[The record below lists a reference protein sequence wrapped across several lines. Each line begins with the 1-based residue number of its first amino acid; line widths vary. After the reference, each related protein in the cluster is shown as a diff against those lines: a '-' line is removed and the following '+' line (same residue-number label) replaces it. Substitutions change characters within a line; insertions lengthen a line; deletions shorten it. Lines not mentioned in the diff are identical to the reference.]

1 MELAPTRPAMTV
13 YLGAYL
19 FVLAATAAP
28 AAPAIGPGD
37 IRCPGCALTGQK
49 AAPAAFDQ
57 SQIEFVANPVPS
69 FNDGQTFRVNVL
81 ARVLNR
87 APLVL
92 EILDS
97 RHQLLDRNLQI
108 VAEDPDNG
116 RDPATCGGPE
126 RISAVDLAS
135 KPVVSTLALNDIV
148 SGAIMMR
155 RDERMPNAVLAGT
168 PILTGVRKVFA
179 RTRFFHATPI
189 PAHCVNRSGRLIVL
203 DGPEEGE
210 STIVYNDGAIYHR
223 NVANVTFTRERLSA
237 AELSDLLRAF
247 RATHFNAIA
256 DVFPETR
263 PDSRPSLTLI
273 GARYQRVLIDD
284 DDPRVG
290 PVLKRLNAIAARATS
305 RAKYILKRGGMMS
318 LDVRTWPYPAIDLE
332 RFVDPAIRLA
342 AATPETWRQ
351 RVPDDFLRSLPVEA
365 AASERSGTDS
375 NRAVYFSQAGKLF
388 RVARPS
394 TCTARSCSFRDLNAA
409 RVTEPAA
416 TDPVI
421 AVSSGRL
428 WPRHMSTRLREVPD
442 SGLTISKQEYD
453 RHKAVYLPL
462 LKQRTVGASYI
473 DDGMLYSDV
482 RICQIDAGADDT
494 CDVRPSWP
502 SARK

>member
-49 AAPAAFDQ
+49 SKSVAFDE

-69 FNDGQTFRVNVL
+69 FNEGQTFRVNVL

-135 KPVVSTLALNDIV
+135 KPVVSTLVLNDIV

-168 PILTGVRKVFA
+168 PILTGVRKVSA
-179 RTRFFHATPI
+179 RTRFFHAAPI

-203 DGPEEGE
+203 DGPEDGE

-247 RATHFNAIA
+247 RTANFNAIA
-256 DVFPETR
+256 DTFPEPR
-263 PDSRPSLTLI
+263 SDGRPSLTLI
-273 GARYQRVLIDD
+273 GARYQRVMI
-284 DDPRVG
+284 DDPRVA

-305 RAKYILKRGGMMS
+305 RAKYILKRGGVMS
-318 LDVRTWPYPAIDLE
+318 LDVRNWPYPAIDLE

-342 AATPETWRQ
+342 ATTPEAWRQ
-351 RVPDDFLRSLPVEA
+351 RVPDDFLRSLPAEA
-365 AASERSGTDS
+365 AASEGSGSDS

-394 TCTARSCSFRDLNAA
+394 TCAARSCSFRDLNAA
-409 RVTEPAA
+409 RVSEPDA
-416 TDPVI
+416 TDPGI

-428 WPRHMSTRLREVPD
+428 WPRHMSTRLRDVPD
-442 SGLTISKQEYD
+442 SGLTISKLEYD

-462 LKQRTVGASYI
+462 MKQRSLGVSYI
-473 DDGMLYSDV
+473 EDGVLYSHV
-482 RICQIDAGADDT
+482 RICQIDAGADDR